1 MKLLINKSRKS
12 VNISNKYAIRRRTI
26 KNKRNMKGGTSLVS
40 AVRDAASAVR
50 NAVWGSKPSISDAAA
65 DQELNK
71 KMRFFDDLVKDDG
84 LIILNDTYNS
94 LLFRRFMVGDMIL
107 AKETEEIPNSEPNP
121 NEIPE
126 IVYKKCARQI
136 LCKVYNVLDSQCNGI
151 FNLSIIGLYC
161 NNDLNRKIK
170 SLNTYTLDTSN
181 TSKFKTETLPNSEI
195 TYYVLPN
202 LAPQNIEPYS
212 YGIDADLGCS

>member
-26 KNKRNMKGGTSLVS
+26 KNKRNMKGGSSLVG
-40 AVRDAASAVR
+40 AVLRYGANAAR
-50 NAVWGSKPSISDAAA
+50 NAVWGSSTHSRPDAAA
-65 DQELNK
+65 EQELNE
-71 KMRFFDDLVKDDG
+71 KMIHFDDLVKDNR

-107 AKETEEIPNSEPNP
+107 ANETEEIPNSEPNL

-126 IVYKKCARQI
+126 IVYNKCARQI
-136 LCKVYNVLDSQCNGI
+136 LCKVYSVLDRQFNGI

-161 NNDLNRKIK
+161 NNDL
-170 SLNTYTLDTSN
+170 TLTA
-181 TSKFKTETLPNSEI
+181 
-195 TYYVLPN
+195 V
-202 LAPQNIEPYS
+202 
-212 YGIDADLGCS
+212 